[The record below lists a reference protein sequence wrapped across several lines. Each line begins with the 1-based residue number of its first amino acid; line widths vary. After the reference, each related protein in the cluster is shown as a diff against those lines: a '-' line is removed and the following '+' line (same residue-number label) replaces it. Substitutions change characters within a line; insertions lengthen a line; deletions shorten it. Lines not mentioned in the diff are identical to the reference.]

1 MEENYFGESSKK
13 TKGFIIALIIMLLSI
28 GLSVNTDL
36 AQFSEHEQVNIP
48 LWFFYIIFG
57 LDLLMIAC
65 VALIYYYR
73 KIGVFLFPVIVFGH
87 LLMNSFYLSTVRYS
101 DFNVLFVYFMAI
113 LFVTIPRWK
122 YFK

>member
-65 VALIYYYR
+65 VGLIYYYR

-101 DFNVLFVYFMAI
+101 DFNLLFVYFMAI